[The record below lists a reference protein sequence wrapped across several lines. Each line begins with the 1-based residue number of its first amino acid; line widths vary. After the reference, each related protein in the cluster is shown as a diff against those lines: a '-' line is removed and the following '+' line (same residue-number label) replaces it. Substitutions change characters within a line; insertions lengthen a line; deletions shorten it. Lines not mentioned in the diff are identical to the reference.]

1 MQIVFISKK
10 FVVLFALVSV
20 YPKVNSI
27 EITREPL
34 ITVTNF
40 ISSKTKQR
48 RANNQWWITFL
59 KRLSLGC
66 SIS

>member
-1 MQIVFISKK
+1 MQFVFISKK

-27 EITREPL
+27 EIAREPL

-40 ISSKTKQR
+40 ISSKSKQR
-48 RANNQWWITFL
+48 RTNNQWWITLL

-66 SIS
+66 SIG